1 MPREFNRNMLIMLSA
16 IMIGA
21 IIITYFIGDI
31 VRRTEIEDLT
41 REHEI
46 ETEQLITENENLFSN
61 FVISNTILDNAK
73 EDQYLGDYQ
82 FELAKEWYQT
92 TLSEKNESSF
102 NIYKYKTTNSC
113 TNAMTTYTTSKNNYN
128 LSKEHFNETKTYT
141 ENPNYLELLELYIDL
156 CDSGYLLTLHKH
168 NASSYLKIISENL
181 IFNANGTISYEE
193 NITDIL
199 ALYNDSLASI
209 NEELIK
215 YNDIKKEIDE
225 YDLFKTIR

>member
-82 FELAKEWYQT
+82 FKLAKEWYQT

-102 NIYKYKTTNSC
+102 NIYKYKTANSC